1 MEEMQHLIEEW
12 GKAKAELEAKQQE
25 LLENLN
31 RTSKNSSSPPSADP
45 LNAEK
50 KVAKKKSGRK
60 VGGQPGHKIERATQT
75 SACRNTTNST
85 HHHRTSVT

>member
-1 MEEMQHLIEEW
+1 MKKNSSICHIYKTEIPETDWEQTPASVKGRMEEMRELIEE
-12 GKAKAELEAKQQE
+12 LEEK
-25 LLENLN
+25 LN

-60 VGGQPGHKIERATQT
+60 VGGQPGHKILDFRF
-75 SACRNTTNST
+75 
-85 HHHRTSVT
+85 